1 MREERTMK
9 RKRLY
14 RSVSILLIFVFA
26 FTTFNGNQAYAN
38 FEGWLQKCLD
48 YEKSNKKKDGENGD
62 DRDRSSGGIWTV
74 DGTPANDIAWEMWDY
89 WKDKGFG
96 GPAISGV
103 MGNVAHEGGFD
114 IPDRAEGH
122 YGGSSETDG
131 IAFGNIPATMPH
143 YPIGKSGKQ
152 EGGAGHYQFTP
163 YSKYA
168 PAGDDSWLSTKSQSD
183 YVWTSEVGHASWLLD
198 YIELGSVEQA
208 VEDWFYKY
216 ERGMSLN
223 PAKIDS
229 GREAYQ
235 VFGGSN
241 VPPDSSLVDAIDT
254 AKDGE
259 DNQKKKK
266 GVKDG
271 CGVSNDSS
279 GSRSGS
285 DDGLVGIAESL
296 LGFFTYGLMH
306 GEKLIGSVENPDR
319 NGVTDCSGFV
329 WLVLA
334 IAGYKVPDNMG
345 WFTGSM
351 EDDARGEQKWLEE
364 ISAEEAGAGDIVI
377 VTSAGKIG
385 HTAMLTEDWQ
395 DAPAAENSTAIIQM
409 GGVSLDGVNA
419 DYFNSSFRSLVNSK
433 HTITFARGIK

>member
-1 MREERTMK
+1 M
-9 RKRLY
+9 
-14 RSVSILLIFVFA
+14 SILLIFVFV
-26 FTTFNGNQAYAN
+26 FTTINVSQSYAN

-48 YEKSNKKKDGENGD
+48 YEKSDKKKDEDNVG
-62 DRDRSSGGIWTV
+62 DRDTSSGGIWTV
-74 DGTPANDIAWEMWDY
+74 DGTPANDTAWEMWNY

-122 YGGSSETDG
+122 YGGDSETNG
-131 IAFGNIPATMPH
+131 IAYGNIPFTMSH
-143 YPIGKSGKQ
+143 YPIGKTGNR

-163 YSKYA
+163 YSKFA
-168 PAGDDSWLSTKSQSD
+168 PAGDDRWLSTEAQSD
-183 YVWTSEVGHASWLLD
+183 YVWTSEVGHASWLHD
-198 YIELGSVEQA
+198 YIELSSVEQA

-241 VPPDSSLVDAIDT
+241 VSPDSSLVDAVDT

-259 DNQKKKK
+259 ENEKKKK
-266 GVKDG
+266 GIKDG
-271 CGVSNDSS
+271 CGKIKDNSS
-279 GSRSGS
+279 DPDRRS
-285 DDGLVGIAESL
+285 DDELVEIAESL
-296 LGFFTYGLMH
+296 LGYFTYALIH
-306 GEKLIGSVENPDR
+306 GEKFIGSVENPKR

-334 IAGYKVPDNMG
+334 IAGYEVPDNMG

-351 EDDARGEQKWLEE
+351 EDDARGKGQWLEE
-364 ISAEEAGAGDIVI
+364 ISAEEATAGDIVI

-385 HTAMLTEDWQ
+385 HTAMLLEDWQ
-395 DAPAAENSTAIIQM
+395 DAPPKDNQTNIIQM
-409 GGVSLDGVNA
+409 GGISRDGVNKDA
-419 DYFNSSFRSLVNSK
+419 FNSSFKSLVNSN